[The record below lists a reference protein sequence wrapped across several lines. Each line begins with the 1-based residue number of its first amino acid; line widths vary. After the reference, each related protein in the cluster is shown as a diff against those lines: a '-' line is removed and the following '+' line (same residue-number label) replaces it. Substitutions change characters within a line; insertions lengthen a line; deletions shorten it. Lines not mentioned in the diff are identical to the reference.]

1 LVFFSL
7 SFRSGSKTGGL
18 VHLFIHLKNNAQG
31 VRWLSEL
38 TKYFLSRM
46 VLADYLMANWI
57 LKVVFVNKLNF

>member
-1 LVFFSL
+1 LVLFSL
-7 SFRSGSKTGGL
+7 SFSSGSKTGGL

-46 VLADYLMANWI
+46 VLADYLMAN
-57 LKVVFVNKLNF
+57 